1 MNKMQI
7 GLNEYLAMRE
17 EVSCSCLNYQSEIHD
32 HLTQEEFEFIRF
44 VLAMDFIELGGMA
57 EHGGF
62 EV

>member
-1 MNKMQI
+1 
-7 GLNEYLAMRE
+7 MRE